1 MHLKQSHTQPV
12 PEPIAP
18 CDGLERLRAFRA
30 APSAGR
36 VFLHPTGH
44 PSRPTGFC
52 PCDGAWPRRL
62 LFYAKAWVLL
72 TALRSPFNRLKIAV
86 LRHCGAQIGRNVHIA
101 ADVWIDPLFPELL
114 TIEDEVCIGVGVR
127 IALHE
132 FGRDEFRAGRVI
144 LRRRALVGGFA
155 LLRSGI
161 EVGENANI
169 APGAVVASDVP
180 AGRLALGNP
189 ARLFPL
195 PAPRPEER
203 GHQ

>member
-1 MHLKQSHTQPV
+1 MQLKPPDTLPAPPSPV
-12 PEPIAP
+12 P
-18 CDGLERLRAFRA
+18 CDGRDRLRAFRA
-30 APSAGR
+30 DPSAGR
-36 VFLHPTGH
+36 IFLHPTGH
-44 PSRPTGFC
+44 PSRATGFC
-52 PCDGAWPRRL
+52 PCDGAWPSRL

-72 TALRSPFNRLKIAV
+72 AALRSPFNRLKIAV
-86 LRHCGAQIGRNVHIA
+86 LRRCGAQIGRHVHIA

-114 TIEDEVCIGVGVR
+114 TIEDEVCIGVGAK

-161 EVGENANI
+161 EVGEDAAV
-169 APGAVVASDVP
+169 APGAVVARDVP

-195 PAPRPEER
+195 PTPRPKKR
-203 GHQ
+203 GPQ